1 MENPSATQFNIQEQ
15 VTSVVNTMVSVI
27 TNPAGFFRSM
37 PKSGGFNDPL
47 IFVAAMGLVGA
58 VVQIILSIFGLGI
71 AHSILMALGYIII
84 FPLVSAIFSFVGGG
98 ILFLIWKVMGS
109 REDYETAYRCVAYC
123 AAITPIMTI
132 LNLVPYLGAIVV
144 NAWMA
149 YLLVM
154 ASVEVHQLLA
164 KPSWIVFGI
173 IAGVLTLASISTQ
186 YTARK
191 FTKEMDEIGKKMGKI
206 EDMSPRRSRQEG
218 GRIPERDAA
227 GPGSWKAVALIY
239 QRPQL

>member
-206 EDMSPRRSRQEG
+206 EDMSPE
-218 GRIPERDAA
+218 EA
-227 GPGSWKAVALIY
+227 GKKVGEFLKGMQQGQGAGK
-239 QRPQL
+239 Q